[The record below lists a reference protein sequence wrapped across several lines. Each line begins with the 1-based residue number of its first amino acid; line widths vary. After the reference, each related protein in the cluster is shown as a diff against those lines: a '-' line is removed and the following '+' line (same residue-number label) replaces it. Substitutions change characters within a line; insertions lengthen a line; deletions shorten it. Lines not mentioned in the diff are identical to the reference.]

1 MAAIVIGDGMRTVLV
16 GLAIGLGLA
25 AGLTRLM
32 QTMLFGIDPLDWI
45 SFVSAPVVL
54 GVVALVACILPA
66 RRAARVDPLVA
77 LRSE

>member
-1 MAAIVIGDGMRTVLV
+1 MRTVLV

>member
-1 MAAIVIGDGMRTVLV
+1 VAAIVIGDGMRTVLV

>member
-1 MAAIVIGDGMRTVLV
+1 
-16 GLAIGLGLA
+16 
-25 AGLTRLM
+25 
-32 QTMLFGIDPLDWI
+32 MLFGIDPLDWI